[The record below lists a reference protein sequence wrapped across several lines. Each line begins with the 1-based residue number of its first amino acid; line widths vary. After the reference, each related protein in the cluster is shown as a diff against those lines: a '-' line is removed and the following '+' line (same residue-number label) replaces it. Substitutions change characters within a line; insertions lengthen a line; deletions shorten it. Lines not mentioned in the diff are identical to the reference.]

1 MNRRGVTVLEVLIA
15 LSIGL
20 ILVGVMMQVIR
31 SEARLRENVDG
42 QLTAE
47 NVPAVLHRHLSR
59 DLSRVPL
66 VKGQDAVKLTEEGR
80 ALELKVQTAPA
91 QLTDRRLD
99 LPVKTVRYRLSE
111 KGSVVRE
118 EDAAREVLPIDGL
131 GQLTFAREAA
141 TEPGAQDMLRVSGVI
156 DARGAQPRVAFS
168 LAFPVGARKPGKVRW
183 SSLIKGMETS
193 GAASW

>member
-1 MNRRGVTVLEVLIA
+1 MRRGVTVLEVVIA
-15 LSIGL
+15 LAIGL
-20 ILVGVMMQVIR
+20 IIVGVMMQVMR
-31 SEARLRENVDG
+31 SEARLRESVDG

-47 NVPAVLHRHLSR
+47 NIPAVLHRHLSR

-111 KGSVVRE
+111 KGAVVRE

-141 TEPGAQDMLRVSGVI
+141 TEPGAQDMLRVSGYVE
-156 DARGAQPRVAFS
+156 AKGAAPKQAFS

-193 GAASW
+193 APASW